1 MGRIV
6 VYALFAA
13 VIVTG
18 SVFGPSRWVSIGPEG
33 KEFPW
38 TL

>member
-13 VIVTG
+13 VIVAC
-18 SVFGPSRWVSIGPEG
+18 SVSGQSRWVSIGPEG